1 MIIKLRIFYNKN
13 TMNKILFTSYVLLF
27 SFLLSG
33 CSPLLEFNEGISQ
46 EFVVSFDNEEIVKNE
61 AKALLE
67 QRRHD
72 FTDYEWAQGPCLGM
86 INDEW
91 VVDISHNP
99 RIPEDDREEN
109 QCQEYYDG
117 IATHF
122 IEIAPD
128 GQILK
133 VE

>member
-1 MIIKLRIFYNKN
+1 MHKSLLTFCF
-13 TMNKILFTSYVLLF
+13 LFF
-27 SFLLSG
+27 AWLLSG
-33 CSPLLEFNEGISQ
+33 CSPLLDFNEGISQ

-67 QRRHD
+67 QRRGD

-109 QCQEYYDG
+109 QCQQFYNG
-117 IATHF
+117 TATHF

-128 GQILK
+128 GQILR